1 MISLASDYKE
11 QFIDDLLDENDVT
24 VNLTC
29 SEHEFL
35 CDLLCQSID
44 LLDFA
49 HPSGI
54 KDFPE
59 NSETVQRYNRAR
71 NLHQRFARLWADRFT
86 KLDNTITR

>member
-11 QFIDDLLDENDVT
+11 QFIDDLLDGTDVT

-44 LLDFA
+44 MFHFA

-54 KDFPE
+54 EDFPE
-59 NSETVQRYNRAR
+59 NSDTVQRYNQA
-71 NLHQRFARLWADRFT
+71 
-86 KLDNTITR
+86 KKSSSKICSSMG